1 MNRTF
6 APLPSV
12 DEAIRILRADPQ
24 SQDLVRDAYIGR
36 DVRDSAAR
44 FLASGE
50 FAAVRGMLGDR
61 LLGATLVD
69 VGAGTGI
76 ASAAFLASGAA
87 HAIALEPDASDEV
100 GRGAIQRLGDIAGL
114 EIVAGWGEQIELG
127 DASVDIVYCRQAL
140 HHAQDLPLMIREC
153 ARVLRPGGILLASRE
168 HVVDDARQLE
178 QFRAA
183 HPIHRLAGGENA
195 FTLDQYVSSIRAAG
209 LHMQRQMGPWD
220 SVINAFPFAT
230 SDAELANLPRALLKR
245 RLGRLGNLVTW
256 GPVGGWL
263 ARRWLERPRPGRLY
277 SFLASKE
284 PAVTIGHHGRPD
296 ETAQSA

>member
-50 FAAVRGMLGDR
+50 FVAVREVLGDR
-61 LLGATLVD
+61 LLGATVVD

-76 ASAAFLASGAA
+76 ASAAFLASGAG
-87 HAIALEPDASDEV
+87 HAIALEPDGSDEV
-100 GRGAIQRLGDIAGL
+100 GRGAIRRLGDIAGL
-114 EIVAGWGEQIELG
+114 EIVAGWGEQIEFS

-153 ARVLRPGGILLASRE
+153 ARVLRPGGIFLACRE
-168 HVVDDARQLE
+168 HVVDNARQLE

-195 FTLDQYVSSIRAAG
+195 FTLGQYLSAIRAAG
-209 LHMQRQMGPWD
+209 LTLQRSWGPWE
-220 SVINAFPFAT
+220 SVVNAFPLAR
-230 SDAELANLPRALLKR
+230 SAHELAELPRTLLKQ
-245 RLGRLGNLVTW
+245 RLGRFGNLVPS
-256 GPVGGWL
+256 GPFGRWL
-263 ARRWLERPRPGRLY
+263 AQRWLERPRPGRLY
-277 SFLASKE
+277 SFLAVKD
-284 PAVTIGHHGRPD
+284 PAYSP
-296 ETAQSA
+296 